1 MGSIYKI
8 TNKLNGKSY
17 IGQTM
22 QLVVK
27 RWRAHISRKS
37 TSAIHAAIKA
47 YGKENFSFEVIEI
60 APTIEEL
67 NMLADDVFQYFGLG
81 CRNVSKIFIP
91 KAYNFSKLFKA
102 FEGSKNV
109 IDNHKY
115 FNNYEYNKAV
125 YLINN
130 IPHLDNGFFLLKED
144 LSLHSPIAT
153 LYYEYFED
161 IESLKTLLSKR
172 KNQIQ
177 CIISNYY
184 SVFGSISFG
193 KSQMPELND
202 YADGVDVIE
211 FASSI

>member
-67 NMLADDVFQYFGLG
+67 NMLEQKYIKEFNTMSPNGYNLDMGG
-81 CRNVSKIFIP
+81 RNCIKTKESIEKGAIKKRG
-91 KAYNFSKLFKA
+91 KAYKGRRRGIIAIHSESGHEICTEAVKDFLT
-102 FEGSKNV
+102 EGFTKS
-109 IDNHKY
+109 
-115 FNNYEYNKAV
+115 
-125 YLINN
+125 
-130 IPHLDNGFFLLKED
+130 D
-144 LSLHSPIAT
+144 LSNIRWVLTRKSGKKRVRG
-153 LYYEYFED
+153 YYFFYNIQANQSLITETKNSVAAQRIG
-161 IESLKTLLSKR
+161 IEPTK
-172 KNQIQ
+172 
-177 CIISNYY
+177 
-184 SVFGSISFG
+184 V
-193 KSQMPELND
+193 E
-202 YADGVDVIE
+202 
-211 FASSI
+211 